1 MTISRPLKLSITSGL
16 LLGFSYS
23 FVEWCSG
30 VLMLVAYMPL
40 LKLFTEESPEIGW
53 NRRVWYAY
61 ISLALFHAMSN
72 WWIASWQQ
80 QTDPYLFATGI
91 ALLFIHPLLLM
102 LPFVALASIR
112 KRMGPGWLLLSFP
125 FVLTAFEWL
134 HGQTDFSYPWLTS
147 GYTLGN
153 LNLGQVADI
162 VGVYGLSFLIG
173 ISNSITSMLSH
184 SFQVSTKR
192 TRNIL
197 LAVYAVYIGVWS
209 VVGGIRQEQ
218 AQPYALPTKATDVQ
232 SVMLVQ
238 PNENPWDK
246 WSDSRQQL
254 AVHIT
259 LTDSAIAAAQKPDLV
274 VWSETALPFVIR
286 DSRHDVEWTG
296 LRTWVARTSAALLTG
311 VADRMIYPS
320 DQAPPS
326 ARKSE
331 QDPTVK
337 YDVFNAAYL
346 INADTALVQ
355 VHRKSVLTP
364 FAERLPFADQLTFA
378 MSWIEWGVGI
388 SSWGKGQARNPQYVM
403 RGADTTLRVGPII
416 CIESIYPEVSRDFVL
431 NGANTLCVVTN
442 DAWYNGTAGPRQH
455 YNIARM
461 RAIETRKPV
470 LRCANSGV
478 SGLIAATGE
487 SVSELPVEQSA
498 VGLVEVMPN
507 NIITPFVRY
516 GNVLPILSAWI
527 VVFLLLA
534 ARIPLIQRI
543 LSFRSTLS

>member
-1 MTISRPLKLSITSGL
+1 
-16 LLGFSYS
+16 
-23 FVEWCSG
+23 
-30 VLMLVAYMPL
+30 MLVAYMPL